1 MNICINIHNNPRNV
15 HKNEKSSRH
24 LDKKWYHGVRVKRSK
39 SRSCLHDKAFERRS
53 RSDCVHEQVAKRIA
67 NVRFTLGPA
76 KHEKVAIYVVNQRI
90 SNVCRIAGAALQRS
104 NS

>member
-39 SRSCLHDKAFERRS
+39 SRSCLHDKAVEF
-53 RSDCVHEQVAKRIA
+53 VHP
-67 NVRFTLGPA
+67 L
-76 KHEKVAIYVVNQRI
+76 KHEEVAICVANQRI
-90 SNVCRIAGAALQRS
+90 PNVFRIA
-104 NS
+104 

>member
-39 SRSCLHDKAFERRS
+39 SRSCLHDQAFELVTR
-53 RSDCVHEQVAKRIA
+53 
-67 NVRFTLGPA
+67 
-76 KHEKVAIYVVNQRI
+76 
-90 SNVCRIAGAALQRS
+90 
-104 NS
+104 

>member
-39 SRSCLHDKAFERRS
+39 SRSCLHDKAFELGTRS
-53 RSDCVHEQVAKRIA
+53 GAETLRELLCSRAIHRHQHYFVKRS
-67 NVRFTLGPA
+67 L
-76 KHEKVAIYVVNQRI
+76 
-90 SNVCRIAGAALQRS
+90 
-104 NS
+104 

>member
-39 SRSCLHDKAFERRS
+39 SRSCLHDKAFELG
-53 RSDCVHEQVAKRIA
+53 
-67 NVRFTLGPA
+67 TLA
-76 KHEKVAIYVVNQRI
+76 SSY
-90 SNVCRIAGAALQRS
+90 ALKLTFAT
-104 NS
+104 